1 MTRFLLALLLG
12 GCAPDKSMDTSEAEL
27 NLGDSPKEESEDCEL
42 SVRVD
47 AVPVA
52 ELANPL
58 VGDTWTMIMYCD
70 EVILMGPAVLR
81 IYPADLAT
89 LDASSPTFTFVKAG
103 TGEIQYQMGSRRVD
117 IPVTIE
123 EAP

>member
-1 MTRFLLALLLG
+1 MTRFLLTLLLA
-12 GCAPDKSMDTSEAEL
+12 GCVYDKPMDTSEAEL
-27 NLGDSPKEESEDCEL
+27 NLGDSPEEESEDCEL

-52 ELANPL
+52 ELPNPS
-58 VGDTWTMIMYCD
+58 VGDSWTLIMYCD

-89 LDASSPTFTFVKAG
+89 LDVSFPTFTFVKAG
-103 TGEIQYQMGSRRVD
+103 SGEIQYQMGSRRVD

-123 EAP
+123 ESQ